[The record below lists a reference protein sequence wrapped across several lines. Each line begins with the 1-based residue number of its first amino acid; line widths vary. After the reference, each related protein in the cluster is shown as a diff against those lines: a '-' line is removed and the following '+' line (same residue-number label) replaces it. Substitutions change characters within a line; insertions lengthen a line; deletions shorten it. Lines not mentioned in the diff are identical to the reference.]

1 MYFRPTA
8 FVFTLAAMPIAA
20 LADPPSVPPA
30 SKELSTAESVHVQ
43 PRGNTFM
50 PNTAAEDAVQKGIAD
65 FNEKQELQDA
75 EFDKKL
81 RICRGC

>member
-1 MYFRPTA
+1 MSFRPTA
-8 FVFTLAAMPIAA
+8 FVFTLAAMPLAA
-20 LADPPSVPPA
+20 LADPPSAPA
-30 SKELSTAESVHVQ
+30 SKEPSTAESVHVQ

-65 FNEKQELQDA
+65 FNERQEVQDA